1 MCIVILGTEA
11 LMYELIIT
19 ASLYCCQNKP
29 EIKQLMRDIGMTIS
43 FEEELRRCLS
53 GKTSHVTLYA
63 LSRVLRCPIH
73 HWTLYD
79 DFTEGVKKISFYPLV
94 PPNPQILERIE
105 LLEMFGESTS
115 QFCLLI
121 AKKTPAPSPAILEA
135 FTKSSR
141 EDPEKESSDIAPS
154 KASLRKQKS
163 RDHIKKTKVF
173 QCDVCQ
179 KILSDQ
185 EALVIDINNVI
196 LAR

>member
-11 LMYELIIT
+11 LVYELIII

-73 HWTLYD
+73 HWTLCD
-79 DFTEGVKKISFYPLV
+79 DFTEGVKKISYYPLV

-105 LLEMFGESTS
+105 LLEMFCESTS

-135 FTKSSR
+135 FTKSSNCAEER
-141 EDPEKESSDIAPS
+141 
-154 KASLRKQKS
+154 QKVSPDMKLHEAKLLCGPPKIFSYKSIFS
-163 RDHIKKTKVF
+163 RIKKGFLT
-173 QCDVCQ
+173 
-179 KILSDQ
+179 LY
-185 EALVIDINNVI
+185 L
-196 LAR
+196 